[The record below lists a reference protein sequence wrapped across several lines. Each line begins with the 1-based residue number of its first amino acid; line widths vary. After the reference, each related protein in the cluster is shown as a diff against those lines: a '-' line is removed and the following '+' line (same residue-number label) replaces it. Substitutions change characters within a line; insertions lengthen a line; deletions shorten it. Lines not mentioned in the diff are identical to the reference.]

1 MYKGCYISKSLKK
14 SEKFLYWVFLI
25 QSVEP
30 RFHLPPF
37 LHMCARKEP
46 GSDHLQELWW
56 HMYHMYIY
64 VCMYVRRDCWIQ
76 IAKPKKEKEKK
87 EKKVW

>member
-1 MYKGCYISKSLKK
+1 MMYKGCYISKSLKK

-37 LHMCARKEP
+37 LHVRTKGAWLRSSAGIMVT
-46 GSDHLQELWW
+46 SIISFHV
-56 HMYHMYIY
+56 YVSYVY
-64 VCMYVRRDCWIQ
+64 VCT
-76 IAKPKKEKEKK
+76 A
-87 EKKVW
+87 